1 MTRIAIADLF
11 RPVEIDLWGREY
23 KSVPV
28 TQQVKADLLRV
39 QAEGEALG
47 KEIDAID
54 APLTDEQEAM
64 FGRRMIEVKA
74 RLLSCR
80 FRPAGQQRKPV
91 EDVLMERWD
100 AGEVGEDEIDML
112 LEAVGEAT
120 QRPT

>member
-28 TQQVKADLLRV
+28 TRAVKAEILRV
-39 QAEGEALG
+39 QADGEALG
-47 KEIDAID
+47 KEIDALDD
-54 APLTDEQEAM
+54 ALTDEQEES
-64 FGRRMIEVKA
+64 FGRRMIHVK
-74 RLLSCR
+74 
-80 FRPAGQQRKPV
+80 GQQRKPV
-91 EDVLMERWD
+91 EEVLMEKWD
-100 AGEVGEDEIDML
+100 AGDVGEDEIDML

>member
-28 TQQVKADLLRV
+28 TRAVKAEILRV
-39 QAEGEALG
+39 QADGEALG
-47 KEIDAID
+47 KEIDALDD
-54 APLTDEQEAM
+54 ALTDEQEES
-64 FGRRMIEVKA
+64 FGRRMIHVKA

-91 EDVLMERWD
+91 EEVLMEKWD